1 MVARYSSSK
10 TPKKPPLTTT
20 RFRRMFQDCVRLYN
34 KYQGD
39 LDEVFPFALFNI
51 ANAQQRVDMMSHS
64 PKAGAPK
71 FWTDK
76 QLGRLWVLVRAR
88 QIAKPALTVRDIC
101 RELAQAGS
109 WRIDES
115 GNKIPAKGYAV
126 WAEENRSIKGEEVS
140 QHITNAEQLRRR
152 YADADRKMGLAPG
165 IRERFEE
172 EAQHIADL
180 RLQVSQST
188 PSPRRGR

>member
-1 MVARYSSSK
+1 
-10 TPKKPPLTTT
+10 
-20 RFRRMFQDCVRLYN
+20 MFQDCVRLYN

-39 LDEVFPFALFNI
+39 LDEVFPFAWLNI
-51 ANAQQRVDMMSHS
+51 ANAQQRVDMMKHS

-71 FWTDK
+71 FWTDG

-101 RELAQAGS
+101 REFVQPNS

-115 GNKIPAKGYAV
+115 GNRVPAKGYAV
-126 WAEENRSIKGEEVS
+126 WAEENRSVKGEEVS

-152 YADADRKMGLAPG
+152 YSDADRKMGLAPG

-180 RLQVSQST
+180 RQQMSQSI

>member
-1 MVARYSSSK
+1 MAVRYSSSK
-10 TPKKPPLTTT
+10 APKKPPLTTT

-39 LDEVFPFALFNI
+39 LDEVFPFAWFNI
-51 ANAQQRVDMMSHS
+51 ANAQQRVEMMERR
-64 PKAGAPK
+64 PKAGAPR
-71 FWTDK
+71 FWTDG

-101 RELAQAGS
+101 RELAQADS

-115 GNKIPAKGYAV
+115 GNKVRAKGYAV

-152 YADADRKMGLAPG
+152 YADADRKIGSAPG
-165 IRERFEE
+165 IRERFEQ
-172 EAQHIADL
+172 EARDIADL
-180 RLQVSQST
+180 WQRMSRSTQSR
-188 PSPRRGR
+188 RRGR

>member
-1 MVARYSSSK
+1 M
-10 TPKKPPLTTT
+10 
-20 RFRRMFQDCVRLYN
+20 
-34 KYQGD
+34 
-39 LDEVFPFALFNI
+39 FPFAWLNI
-51 ANAQQRVDMMSHS
+51 ANAQQRVDMMKHS

-71 FWTDK
+71 FWTDG

-88 QIAKPALTVRDIC
+88 QIAKPALTIRDIC
-101 RELAQAGS
+101 REFVQSNS

-115 GNKIPAKGYAV
+115 GNRVPAKGYAV
-126 WAEENRSIKGEEVS
+126 SAEENRSVKGEEVS

-152 YADADRKMGLAPG
+152 YSDEDRKMGLAPG

-180 RLQVSQST
+180 RQQMSQSI